1 MRLTAI
7 AVAMGVAGAA
17 FAVVVP
23 NSAAGVEGDG
33 TFALTATAA
42 AGRTYQ
48 FVIGANQLT
57 GLMNFNLTAM
67 SFRLNG
73 ASAAW
78 PASATNYADWE
89 IRIGP
94 SVAPS
99 AMSSTF
105 AANFTAG
112 TTLVR
117 DGGHTWAPGDFSSG
131 GSPNAFG
138 AKLMFNQASYAY
150 TGGDLAIEMRF
161 SAQTGNTT
169 APSFDAIL
177 ASGGPA
183 NGWGVDFNARWTSN
197 MAGTTGG
204 NANFLVMNLQGSPI
218 PEPASMIALGAGA
231 LAIVRRRR
239 K

>member
-1 MRLTAI
+1 MRFSAVAI
-7 AVAMGVAGAA
+7 ALGIAGAS

-33 TFALTATAA
+33 TFALTSTAT

-57 GLMNFNLTAM
+57 ALVNFNLTAI

-73 ASAAW
+73 ASGAW
-78 PASATNYADWE
+78 PLTATNYADWE
-89 IRIGP
+89 IRIGQG
-94 SVAPS
+94 VAPS
-99 AMSSTF
+99 AMSNTF
-105 AANFTAG
+105 ASNFIGG

-117 DGGHTWAPGDFSSG
+117 DGAHTWAPGDFSNG

-138 AKLMFNQASYAY
+138 AKLMFNQTTYAY

-161 SAQTGNTT
+161 SGQTGNTT

-183 NGWGVDFNARWTSN
+183 NGWGVDFNSRWTSN
-197 MAGTTGG
+197 IAGVTGG
-204 NANFLVMNLQGSPI
+204 NANFLVLNIQGTPI
-218 PEPASMIALGAGA
+218 PEPASLIALGAGA
-231 LAIVRRRR
+231 LALMRRRR